1 MRRNLLLVV
10 LVFSLVFFFSSVG
23 SAQVN
28 EYSLVAQNLLIHPCF
43 GGDMVCGDTSV
54 IIDINIKLIDSVQA
68 FVCPLFVTFQAADA
82 ELDTCLTGGL
92 GANTTYGID
101 IGLAGGFASRIV
113 NETGPY
119 PLDPKLFVAISFAAP
134 LMPGANGLFCRTHWN
149 VPGPGTL
156 VFIAANH
163 STGGAI
169 GMVGPGT
176 DDKPINWNAGDTV
189 GVFQVVPGPE
199 QGPVITQPDTL
210 KNFVGDVVV
219 YGFSAIDVV
228 GTSVQ
233 GAFIA
238 SVTPDPTPPA
248 LFDPTIAPINPPPS
262 AGPWTITWNTAS
274 ADPGVYA
281 IEVGVYDE
289 CETTY
294 CTTYIKL
301 TGVLGHTWIGNQLY
315 DVNGGWA
322 DPCDLVKVPV
332 YLIPKANFGAFDLL
346 IEFDPTILYFRGVEK
361 GPGLPQ
367 GWEYFTYRQLPCP
380 MCGCCKY
387 KLQIFGIYDLKNK
400 TTGEYIHEAPGDT
413 LIIAYLN
420 FQVACDQNLR
430 GYDLNIC
437 FEFDDGICTENTF
450 SDPTGYFLYVSGNP
464 DFWSY
469 DDCDTQ
475 NHGTNT
481 VLNLMDFVLFNP
493 PGTPVKEDGRPCG
506 GVLVRGTGEKV
517 RGDINLN
524 LITYDPGDVVLFSSY
539 FIRGTSVFTIDPPVQ
554 IANTDINAD
563 GFPLSLSDFVLML
576 RIMVHDATPIPKPTP
591 GSDLA
596 TIYMIGDKVSTNANL
611 GAALFVFEGDV
622 KVSTDLKHEQG
633 VVNGQTRVLVYMSSS
648 TGITGQLLTA
658 EGATK
663 FSVEAAVDNF
673 SRPVKTTVVNRA
685 IPTAYALHP
694 NYPNPF
700 NPTTN
705 ISFALP
711 IDSKVSL
718 KIYNVAGQLV
728 RTLVNETMVA
738 GTHTV
743 TWDGIN
749 SNGEKVASGIYFYK
763 LNAGDYS
770 KTMKMVMTK

>member
-10 LVFSLVFFFSSVG
+10 LVFSMVLFFS
-23 SAQVN
+23 
-28 EYSLVAQNLLIHPCF
+28 NLGAANDVTIAPPTPAALQIHPCI
-43 GGDMVCGDTSV
+43 GGGTV
-54 IIDINIKLIDSVQA
+54 
-68 FVCPLFVTFQAADA
+68 
-82 ELDTCLTGGL
+82 ELDISIVTTQNNTVAIVVPIAVTGTAGAVLDTVLTGGL
-92 GANTTYGID
+92 LSANPPAFNTPSLVSILPFTQ
-101 IGLAGGFASRIV
+101 RIV
-113 NETGPY
+113 NPY
-119 PLDPKLFVAISFAAP
+119 GIGGYGAIEPMLFVAVDFTVGIPTPTS
-134 LMPGANGLFCRTHWN
+134 GLFAKMFYT
-149 VPGPGTL
+149 VTGPGTIL
-156 VFIAANH
+156 IDSMTH
-163 STGGAI
+163 STGGPL
-169 GMVGPGT
+169 GMNDPAGAVAVNWGGPYT
-176 DDKPINWNAGDTV
+176 FNVTRLA
-189 GVFQVVPGPE
+189 E
-199 QGPVITQPDTL
+199 QAPVITQPDTL
-210 KNFVGDVVV
+210 KYFVGDPVA
-219 YGFSAIDVV
+219 YNFSATDGGGSAI
-228 GTSVQ
+228 Q

-238 SVTPDPTPPA
+238 SMTPAHVANPA
-248 LFDPTIAPINPPPS
+248 IAPINPPPGV
-262 AGPWTITWNTAS
+262 GPWTITWNTA
-274 ADPGVYA
+274 AEAEGVYA
-281 IEVGVYDE
+281 IRVGVYDE

-301 TGVLGHTWIGNQLY
+301 TGVVGYIWIGNQLK

-332 YLIPKANFGAFDLL
+332 YLRPKTNFGAFDLL

-361 GPGLPQ
+361 GPGLPD

-387 KLQIFGIYDLKNK
+387 KLQIFGIFDLKNK
-400 TTGEYIHEAPGDT
+400 TTGQYIVASNDT

-450 SDPTGYFLYVSGNP
+450 ADPTGYFLYVSDNP
-464 DFWSY
+464 AFWSY
-469 DDCDTQ
+469 NDCDTQ
-475 NHGTNT
+475 FHGTNT
-481 VLNLMDFVLFNP
+481 VLNLMNFVLFDP
-493 PGTPVKEDGRPCG
+493 PGTPNKNSGRPCG
-506 GVLVRGTGEKV
+506 GVLVRTTGEKV

-524 LITYDPGDVVLFSSY
+524 LIAYDPGDVVLFSSY
-539 FIRGTSVFTIDPPVQ
+539 FIKGTSVFTIDQPVQ

-563 GFPLSLSDFVLML
+563 GYPLSLSDFVLML
-576 RIMVHDATPIPKPTP
+576 RIMVGDAAKIPKPTP

-622 KVSTDLKHEQG
+622 KVSTDLKNEQG
-633 VVNGQTRVLVYMSSS
+633 VVNNQTRVLVYMNSN
-648 TGITGQLLTA
+648 TGMTGQLLTA
-658 EGATK
+658 KGK
-663 FSVEAAVDNF
+663 LVSVEAVDNF

-685 IPTAYALHP
+685 IPTAYALNA

-770 KTMKMVMTK
+770 KTMKMVIMK

>member
-1 MRRNLLLVV
+1 MRRNLLLI
-10 LVFSLVFFFSSVG
+10 VFVCSLVLFFSKLG
-23 SAQVN
+23 
-28 EYSLVAQNLLIHPCF
+28 VAGNDYTLEGVALQIHPCI
-43 GGDMVCGDTSV
+43 GGGTVEIDVKISTVADTV
-54 IIDINIKLIDSVQA
+54 VA
-68 FVCPLFVTFQAADA
+68 FVVPLKVSGTSNPT
-82 ELDTCLTGGL
+82 LNTVLTGDVSQ
-92 GANTTYGID
+92 ANPPAFNLPSVVSTFTQ
-101 IGLAGGFASRIV
+101 RIV
-113 NETGPY
+113 NETGPPTD
-119 PLDPKLFVAISFAAP
+119 PLLFVAVSF
-134 LMPGANGLFCRTHWN
+134 GDGTGLTLYNNALYCKMFYDVT
-149 VPGPGTL
+149 GPGTICL
-156 VFIAANH
+156 DTMTH
-163 STGGAI
+163 STGGPLAMNDASGSLAI
-169 GMVGPGT
+169 TWGGP
-176 DDKPINWNAGDTV
+176 AGGYCFNVIRT
-189 GVFQVVPGPE
+189 PE
-199 QGPVITQPDTL
+199 VAPVITQPDSL
-210 KNFVGDVVV
+210 KYFVGDVVS
-219 YGFSAIDVV
+219 YNFSATDGG
-228 GTSVQ
+228 GTAIQ
-233 GAFIA
+233 GAFIQGVLPVPGNNP
-238 SVTPDPTPPA
+238 S
-248 LFDPTIAPINPPPS
+248 IAPINPPPGT
-262 AGPWTITWNTAS
+262 GPWTITWNTA
-274 ADPGVYA
+274 AGPELEGVYA
-281 IEVGVYDE
+281 ITVGVYDG
-289 CETTY
+289 CDTTY
-294 CTTYIKL
+294 CTTYVTL
-301 TGVLGHTWIGNQLY
+301 TGVLGHIWIGNQLK

-332 YLIPKANFGAFDLL
+332 YLIAKADFGSFDLY
-346 IEFDPTILYFRGVEK
+346 IEFDPSLLYFKGVEK
-361 GPGLPQ
+361 GPGIPQ

-400 TTGEYIHEAPGDT
+400 TTGQYIHKAPGDT

-450 SDPTGYFLYVSGNP
+450 SDPTGYFLYVSDNP

-469 DDCDTQ
+469 ADCDTQ
-475 NHGTNT
+475 FHGTNT
-481 VLNLMDFVLFNP
+481 VLNLMNFLLFNP
-493 PGTPVKEDGRPCG
+493 PGTPVKADGRPCG
-506 GVLVRGTGEKV
+506 GVLIRTTAEKH

-524 LITYDPGDVVLFSSY
+524 LIAYDPGDVVLFSSY
-539 FIRGTSVFTIDPPVQ
+539 FIRGTSVFTIDAPIQ

-563 GFPLSLSDFVLML
+563 GFSLSLSDFILML
-576 RIMVHDATPIPKPTP
+576 RIILHDATPIPKPTP

-611 GAALFVFEGDV
+611 GAALFVFKGDV
-622 KVSTDLKHEQG
+622 KVSTDLKNEQG
-633 VVNGQTRVLVYMSSS
+633 VVNNQTRVLVYMNSS

-658 EGATK
+658 KGELV
-663 FSVEAAVDNF
+663 SVEAVDNF

-685 IPTAYALHP
+685 IPTAYALNA

-743 TWDGIN
+743 TWNGAN